1 MKDENTVYEST
12 KVQNDATQYQN
23 VEENK
28 GDASVQKD
36 SKPGKEPKKTKMN
49 WKVVSMGGGA
59 GVMLG
64 AAAAFLAANASASE
78 ENSAQAESNLEHV
91 TDGEVPVVTSAGDD
105 NMSFAEAFA
114 AAREEVGPGGVF
126 EWHGNIYS
134 TFTAEEWNNMSPEDR
149 AEFGSHF
156 NWSSGAHE
164 SATASQSSQHDT
176 IDYTQTTPQEDESDS
191 APVNEQETPEGTAE
205 GTVEGT
211 AEGTDDSNVNVEG
224 QEGEAL
230 AGGQDPIIESTPE
243 QNPAESQVSG
253 GEDVEV
259 AGVDDTGVEPP
270 VDGVPVNDGVDI
282 VEVTPGTTDDA
293 VEHEVEIL
301 GVVHDNESNMNIGGM
316 TVDGQEVVLVDV
328 DNDETFDVAAT
339 DADNNGQITD
349 NEVVDISGENVTVND
364 LGGFTPTDDSL
375 LAANDDTL
383 DYTNDANVYDI

>member
-36 SKPGKEPKKTKMN
+36 LKPGTEPKKTKMN

-64 AAAAFLAANASASE
+64 AAAAFIAANASASE
-78 ENSAQAESNLEHV
+78 DNSAQAESNLEHV
-91 TDGEVPVVTSAGDD
+91 TDGEVPVATSAGDD
-105 NMSFAEAFA
+105 DMSFAEAFA

-134 TFTAEEWNNMSPEDR
+134 TYTAEEWNNMSPEDR

-156 NWSSGAHE
+156 NWSSDAQE

-176 IDYTQTTPQEDESDS
+176 VDYTQTAPQEENDS
-191 APVNEQETPEGTAE
+191 APVNEQETS
-205 GTVEGT
+205 EGT

-270 VDGVPVNDGVDI
+270 VDGDPVNDGVDI

-316 TVDGQEVVLVDV
+316 TVDGQDVVLVDV

-364 LGGFTPTDDSL
+364 LGGLTPADDSL